1 MKVSI
6 GIPFFNCEDFLGHA
20 IKSVLAQTYTDW
32 ELILIDDG
40 STDESLNIALSFKDE
55 RIRVISDGK
64 NKKLANRLNQI
75 ISESKGEYIAR
86 MDADDML
93 DPFRL
98 EKQMKILM
106 TNPNFDLVSTG
117 VASISND
124 NLVRGIRVY
133 QNVNLSSYD
142 MISGNI
148 GIVHASVLARKS
160 WYLRNSYRE
169 NIIAEDY
176 DLWNRAYF
184 KNDLKCYKIPEPLYY
199 YREDGNV
206 TYYKLMR
213 AYKNQIEI
221 IKSYK
226 NSLSNMDYLK
236 INIKMYLKVFIIYFL
251 NLFGVIDILLNKRA
265 NIELNENEKKQIEN
279 NINFILEKF

>member
-184 KNDLKCYKIPEPLYY
+184 KNDLKCYKIPKPLYY

-236 INIKMYLKVFIIYFL
+236 ININMYLKVFIIYFL